1 MIDKIGFEVL
11 PNVYF
16 RRIRVET
23 HSTNNENKGK
33 GIYSEMT
40 ITGQLYLYDSLL
52 NPTWSRQGSEILSLM
67 SIRLEVRGRGIL
79 VEHKTLSSKVEAN
92 KEIDFAIHI
101 DADRMKAFYSE
112 DRFNET
118 ENNINIQAKCRILGS
133 VLNQKYDLGIKNSD
147 RISGPSSSERLF
159 YYNAYYGYLI
169 RASGQWC
176 IFLYEDGTPVYGPV
190 HQHVAPSAATQE
202 VIMQG
207 SLHRENPHRKVIKV
221 ELDGVS
227 PKFSYEHNVSIPIY
241 EGVVKTGINRGGIYT
256 DVVDTEIDR
265 SPMFEGADGNVGS
278 VTIPSVDPFKP
289 LNEETLKLLDP
300 TTIQNIAYTENST
313 RFNILMSEDIMAVS
327 DKQGTILYKTNP
339 DLFFSLNNK
348 INIKHMSVL
357 RAEINSRVARNRC
370 NVKMTETQ
378 TELKYERMFA
388 ADFKNNKT
396 EETLTFRDNTHRLRY
411 IQKKSIKKE
420 EDKDY
425 GVHDFT
431 TRDAKQSKLLCSL
444 KPMSIEMP
452 RVKMFQLEDNTID
465 ETSNTKYKY
474 SVEYEIE
481 SNIHDMILQ
490 HINNLR
496 NTVSEIEGILNR
508 IERKKHFD
516 HRTNRF
522 TKSFLIELHG
532 YYDIVLFE
540 EDRLLRLSANNSSKK
555 LEAYWIQAPYLV
567 SVLTDFSRGK
577 DNETYK
583 EVYRLLSPMMTSP
596 IKMRRAIEI
605 MNKEIKYTIDKY
617 DIRGKEKTGKTVR
630 NNLGKARNRF
640 SIKHDSNKIIHN
652 KKLINN
658 TKFIKNIKK
667 GVLKKSDLIARGKI
681 ETNKFFKAIPL
692 PANAKIEFLD
702 DDEKKSL
709 TNITENLTFFT
720 PQIINIGSQKKDL
733 SDNNLDKF
741 NPDFFDK
748 VVDVKLTAPLAF
760 STPKHNIT
768 NLIALQIDEDPN
780 VEDYLGED
788 TLFKSDNPE
797 SVEKFKRLKSFKN
810 SFAKNLNFTKKNKL
824 NIKLFDPD
832 SPKFGLKRFNKKEK
846 KQKLKKLPLSL
857 KSILLG
863 NNDTISRFPIRNGLF
878 DPLKNPETSEATKQN
893 FTRIKKLEYLEGFDS
908 YEGFPVLNKPKWRE
922 FDKES
927 LSYSKK
933 IVCRM
938 INYENEDF
946 NIQTDENELPSLDD
960 VFILED

>member
-1 MIDKIGFEVL
+1 
-11 PNVYF
+11 
-16 RRIRVET
+16 
-23 HSTNNENKGK
+23 
-33 GIYSEMT
+33 
-40 ITGQLYLYDSLL
+40 
-52 NPTWSRQGSEILSLM
+52 M
-67 SIRLEVRGRGIL
+67 SI
-79 VEHKTLSSKVEAN
+79 
-92 KEIDFAIHI
+92 D
-101 DADRMKAFYSE
+101 
-112 DRFNET
+112 
-118 ENNINIQAKCRILGS
+118 
-133 VLNQKYDLGIKNSD
+133 
-147 RISGPSSSERLF
+147 
-159 YYNAYYGYLI
+159 
-169 RASGQWC
+169 
-176 IFLYEDGTPVYGPV
+176 
-190 HQHVAPSAATQE
+190 
-202 VIMQG
+202 
-207 SLHRENPHRKVIKV
+207 
-221 ELDGVS
+221 
-227 PKFSYEHNVSIPIY
+227 
-241 EGVVKTGINRGGIYT
+241 
-256 DVVDTEIDR
+256 
-265 SPMFEGADGNVGS
+265 
-278 VTIPSVDPFKP
+278 
-289 LNEETLKLLDP
+289 
-300 TTIQNIAYTENST
+300 
-313 RFNILMSEDIMAVS
+313 
-327 DKQGTILYKTNP
+327 
-339 DLFFSLNNK
+339 
-348 INIKHMSVL
+348 
-357 RAEINSRVARNRC
+357 
-370 NVKMTETQ
+370 
-378 TELKYERMFA
+378 
-388 ADFKNNKT
+388 
-396 EETLTFRDNTHRLRY
+396 
-411 IQKKSIKKE
+411 
-420 EDKDY
+420 
-425 GVHDFT
+425 
-431 TRDAKQSKLLCSL
+431 
-444 KPMSIEMP
+444 MP

-481 SNIHDMILQ
+481 SNIHDIVLQ

-496 NTVSEIEGILNR
+496 NIVSEIEGILNR

-555 LEAYWIQAPYLV
+555 LEAYWIQAPHLI

-583 EVYRLLSPMMTSP
+583 EVYNLLSPMMTSP

-667 GVLKKSDLIARGKI
+667 GVLKKSDLIARGRI
-681 ETNKFFKAIPL
+681 ETNKFFKVNPL

-720 PQIINIGSQKKDL
+720 PQVINIGSQKKDL

-748 VVDVKLTAPLAF
+748 VVDAKLTAPLTF
-760 STPKHNIT
+760 SVPKHNIT
-768 NLIALQIDEDPN
+768 NLIALQFDEDPN
-780 VEDYLGED
+780 VEDYLGD
-788 TLFKSDNPE
+788 GTLFKRDNPE
-797 SVEKFKRLKSFKN
+797 SVEKFKRLKSFNN
-810 SFAKNLNFTKKNKL
+810 SFSKNLNFAKKNKM

-832 SPKFGLKRFNKKEK
+832 SPNFGLKRFNKKEK

-946 NIQTDENELPSLDD
+946 SIQTDENEIPSLDD

>member
-16 RRIRVET
+16 RKIRVET
-23 HSTNNENKGK
+23 HSTNNDNKYK

-40 ITGQLYLYDSLL
+40 ITGKLYLYDSLL
-52 NPTWSRQGSEILSLM
+52 NPTWSRRGSEILSLM
-67 SIRLEVRGRGIL
+67 SIYLEVRGRGGL
-79 VEHKTLSSKVEAN
+79 LHYGNLPNKVEAN
-92 KEIDFAIHI
+92 KEIDFVIHL
-101 DADRMKAFYSE
+101 DADEMKHFYTDKE
-112 DRFNET
+112 FDET
-118 ENNINIQAKCRILGS
+118 NNNISIQAKCMITSGK
-133 VLNQKYDLGIKNSD
+133 LNSKYDLGVSGQ
-147 RISGPSSSERLF
+147 ISGPSSSELLF
-159 YYNAYYGYLI
+159 YYSEEYLLS
-169 RASGQWC
+169 AWNQWC

-190 HQHVAPSAATQE
+190 HQHVAPSAATIE
-202 VIMQG
+202 VVMQG
-207 SLHRENPHRKVIKV
+207 SLHRKNPHRKVIKV
-221 ELDGVS
+221 ELSGLS
-227 PKFSYEHNVSIPIY
+227 PKFGYQHLVNQVYIDA
-241 EGVVKTGINRGGIYT
+241 VTK
-256 DVVDTEIDR
+256 DIDR
-265 SPMFEGADGNVGS
+265 SRGTKSMRPTEKV
-278 VTIPSVDPFKP
+278 PP
-289 LNEETLKLLDP
+289 P

-313 RFNILMSEDIMAVS
+313 RFNILMSEDVMAAS
-327 DKQGTILYKTNP
+327 DKQGAILHKTNP
-339 DLFFSLNNK
+339 DLFFSLDNK
-348 INIKHMSVL
+348 INIKHMSVS

-444 KPMSIEMP
+444 KPMSIDMP

-481 SNIHDMILQ
+481 SNIHDIILQ

-605 MNKEIKYTIDKY
+605 MNKEIKYSIDKY

-658 TKFIKNIKK
+658 TKFFKNIKK

-681 ETNKFFKAIPL
+681 ETNKFFKATPV

-720 PQIINIGSQKKDL
+720 PQVINIGSQKKDL

-748 VVDVKLTAPLAF
+748 VVDAKLTAPLTF
-760 STPKHNIT
+760 SVPKHNIA

-810 SFAKNLNFTKKNKL
+810 SFAKNLNFAKKNKL

-922 FDKES
+922 FDKGS

-946 NIQTDENELPSLDD
+946 NIQTDENEIPSLDD